1 MRIVIAALTACL
13 LAGEA
18 NAQQTA
24 PPPPYA
30 SSSSSGVLQKIGEAV
45 FSAVEKKA
53 IEEFFGHSAT
63 PTERVIIDTARTVIR
78 SATGQPSPQ
87 SAGQTSQVE
96 KDDDDDSSWK
106 KKKHKHKNKGRGK
119 SKGRGKQK
127 GLPPGLARRGELPP
141 GLQKRAAKYGSLPPG
156 SAKREL
162 PTDLAAKLPPPTP
175 GTERMVAGSDVVLID
190 RATNVVLDVLYDV
203 VAGATR

>member
-18 NAQQTA
+18 NAQQTPPP

-30 SSSSSGVLQKIGEAV
+30 SSSSSGVLQKIGVAV

-106 KKKHKHKNKGRGK
+106 KQTQEQGSGE
-119 SKGRGKQK
+119 KQ
-127 GLPPGLARRGELPP
+127 GARQRERPAAGFGEARRI
-141 GLQKRAAKYGSLPPG
+141 AAKP
-156 SAKREL
+156 AKTCRQVWF
-162 PTDLAAKLPPPTP
+162 PTTGFGEARIAHRSGRQAATAYAGH
-175 GTERMVAGSDVVLID
+175 GTHGC
-190 RATNVVLDVLYDV
+190 
-203 VAGATR
+203 GQ

>member
-13 LAGEA
+13 LAGGA
-18 NAQQTA
+18 NAQQTP

-106 KKKHKHKNKGRGK
+106 KTNTRTRVGGKARG
-119 SKGRGKQK
+119 
-127 GLPPGLARRGELPP
+127 
-141 GLQKRAAKYGSLPPG
+141 AAKGKACRRVWRGAANCRQACKNVPPSMVPYHRVRR
-156 SAKREL
+156 SANC
-162 PTDLAAKLPPPTP
+162 PPIWPP
-175 GTERMVAGSDVVLID
+175 SCRRLR
-190 RATNVVLDVLYDV
+190 RAWNAWLRAVMLC
-203 VAGATR
+203 